1 MTQVK
6 FINVK
11 FICRCFP
18 APKCVC
24 VCVWPRGSA
33 SQIFV
38 LGAMVPPALPSMIV
52 VVYHNL
58 LQVTVT
64 TCWGNDSLLFL
75 TSCKWPDNTWSDLY
89 VRYMFHCTYSI
100 RTFSDN
106 MELHTY
112 SLEFAC
118 IVSSS
123 VKYNVPRPLPGRDCL
138 WFISCK
144 PQPLSCKWPKSLH
157 ITNRRFKCTKESI
170 SFFAKKFPWQ
180 WNFSFK
186 FSPQL
191 PGVS

>member
-1 MTQVK
+1 MSNSSVVVFWHQ
-6 FINVK
+6 N
-11 FICRCFP
+11 
-18 APKCVC
+18 
-24 VCVWPRGSA
+24 VCVWGGGGEGLCLLN
-33 SQIFV
+33 FC
-38 LGAMVPPALPSMIV
+38 LGCYSLPALPSIIA

-64 TCWGNDSLLFL
+64 TFWGNDSLLFL
-75 TSCKWPDNTWSDLY
+75 TSCKRPDNTWSDLY
-89 VRYMFHCTYSI
+89 VRYMFHRTYGI

-123 VKYNVPRPLPGRDCL
+123 VKYNVPRPLPGRDRL
-138 WFISCK
+138 WLISCK
-144 PQPLSCKWPKSLH
+144 PQPLSCKWPLSLH
-157 ITNRRFKCTKESI
+157 ITNRRFKCTKGSI

-180 WNFSFK
+180 WNCSFK

>member
-1 MTQVK
+1 MSNSSVVVFWHQ
-6 FINVK
+6 N
-11 FICRCFP
+11 
-18 APKCVC
+18 VC
-24 VCVWPRGSA
+24 VCGGEGLSLLN
-33 SQIFV
+33 FC
-38 LGAMVPPALPSMIV
+38 LGCYSLPALPSIIA

-64 TCWGNDSLLFL
+64 TFWGNDSLLFL
-75 TSCKWPDNTWSDLY
+75 TSCEQPDNTWSDLY

-123 VKYNVPRPLPGRDCL
+123 VKYNVTRPLPGRDRL
-138 WFISCK
+138 WLISCK
-144 PQPLSCKWPKSLH
+144 PQPLSCKWPLSLH
-157 ITNRRFKCTKESI
+157 ITNRRFKCTKGSI

-180 WNFSFK
+180 WNCSFK